1 MSMQDRLHE
10 IETLLGDLQHSY
22 PSETRAFL
30 NFMQKAESGPA
41 LDMRTKE
48 LINVALSV
56 AGQCQWCIA
65 LHVRH
70 ALDAGATRD
79 QFMSAGFMAVL
90 MHGGPA
96 LMYLTPLTEALNE
109 LSSSPAARAA

>member
-10 IETLLGDLQHSY
+10 IETLLEGLQHRY
-22 PSETRAFL
+22 PSETKAFL

-48 LINVALSV
+48 LINIALSV

-65 LHVRH
+65 LHVRN

-79 QFMSAGFMAVL
+79 QVMSAGFMAVI

-96 LMYLTPLTEALNE
+96 LMYLTPLTEALDE
-109 LSSSPAARAA
+109 FSPK